1 MKKILKTKLPEL
13 WQKIS
18 DDFDLFLP
26 IEKNKT
32 LNFSLWKEGEKV
44 NLDKVR
50 TNTSSKHLVFPQT
63 ETYLKFK
70 NQNNKLSL
78 KAVKAVGDSYVLF
91 GVRSCDV
98 KSFKLLDNIF
108 LREPVDTYYREH
120 RDRGTIIS
128 LACSNPED
136 TCFCTSFGI
145 DPASAPLG
153 ADIAAWDIGD
163 SYIWKAISKK
173 GQNLMENIKEFFTDT
188 TEKDIQNLEKEKHSI
203 QENLKELPFNNLDP
217 SKIKGTQQEIFD
229 REEVWKEFS
238 ERCLACGTCSY
249 LCPTCH
255 CYDLQDYKGND
266 HGEKFR
272 CWDSCMS
279 SDFTLMAHGN
289 PRTTQMQRLRQRF
302 MHKLVYYPKNHEG
315 DYSCVGCGRCV
326 DRCPVHIDI
335 VKIIKKLGGENNE
348 L

>member
-13 WQKIS
+13 WQKI
-18 DDFDLFLP
+18 DADFDLFLP

-44 NLDKVR
+44 NLDRVR
-50 TNTSSKHLVFPQT
+50 TNASPKHLVFPQT

-70 NQNNKLSL
+70 NENKKLSL
-78 KAVKAVGDSYVLF
+78 EVVEAEGDEYVLF
-91 GVRSCDV
+91 GVRPCDV

-108 LREPVDTYYREH
+108 LRDPVDTYYKVH
-120 RDRGTIIS
+120 RDRGIIIS
-128 LACSNPED
+128 LGCSNPED
-136 TCFCTSFGI
+136 TCFCTSFGVEA
-145 DPASAPLG
+145 ASAPEG
-153 ADIAAWDIGD
+153 ADIAAWDMGD
-163 SYIWKAISKK
+163 SFLWKTQSEK
-173 GQNLMENIKEFFTDT
+173 GQKLMESVEEFFTDAH
-188 TEKDIQNLEKEKHSI
+188 EKDLKTLEHEKDNI
-203 QENLKELPFNNLDP
+203 REKLKELPFSNIDL

-229 REEVWKEFS
+229 QEEIWNEFS
-238 ERCLACGTCSY
+238 EKCLACGTCSY

-255 CYDLQDYKGND
+255 CYDLCDYKGSNK
-266 HGEKFR
+266 GEKFR

-289 PRTTQMQRLRQRF
+289 PRTSQMQRLRQRF

-315 DYSCVGCGRCV
+315 VYSCVGCGRCA

-335 VKIIKKLGGENNE
+335 VKIIKKLGGEKNE

>member
-1 MKKILKTKLPEL
+1 MKKILKSNLPEL

-18 DDFDLFLP
+18 ADFDLFLP
-26 IEKNKT
+26 LEKNKT

-44 NLDKVR
+44 NLDRVR
-50 TNTSSKHLVFPQT
+50 TNASPKHLVFPQT
-63 ETYLKFK
+63 ETYLKIK
-70 NQNNKLSL
+70 NENKKLSF
-78 KAVKAVGDSYVLF
+78 KAVKAKGDQYVLF
-91 GVRSCDV
+91 GVRPCDV
-98 KSFKLLDNIF
+98 ESFKLLDNIF
-108 LREPVDTYYREH
+108 LKDPVDTYYKAH

-128 LACSNPED
+128 LGCTNPED
-136 TCFCTSFGI
+136 SCFCSSFGI
-145 DPASAPLG
+145 DAGSAPKG

-163 SYIWKAISKK
+163 SFIWKAQSEK
-173 GQNLMENIKEFFTDT
+173 GQKLMETIEELFTDID
-188 TEKDIQNLEKEKHSI
+188 EKDLKNLEEEKGSI
-203 QENLKELPFNNLDP
+203 QENLKDLPFNSLDL

-229 REEVWKEFS
+229 KEEIWNEFS
-238 ERCLACGTCSY
+238 ERCLACGTCSH

-255 CYDLQDYKGND
+255 CYDLCDYKGSS

-289 PRTTQMQRLRQRF
+289 PRTSQMQRLRQRF

-315 DYSCVGCGRCV
+315 IYSCVGCGRCV
-326 DRCPVHIDI
+326 EKCPVHIDI

>member
-13 WQKIS
+13 WKKIS
-18 DDFDLFLP
+18 SDFDLFLP

-32 LNFSLWKEGEKV
+32 LNFSLWKEDEKV
-44 NLDKVR
+44 NLDRVR
-50 TNTSSKHLVFPQT
+50 TNASCKHLVFPQT

-78 KAVKAVGDSYVLF
+78 KAVKAVGDEYVIF
-91 GVRSCDV
+91 GVRPCDV

-108 LREPVDTYYREH
+108 LREPVDTYYKEH

-145 DPASAPLG
+145 DAASAPKG
-153 ADIAAWDIGD
+153 TDIAAWDIGD
-163 SYIWKAISKK
+163 SYLWKPQSEK
-173 GQNLMENIKEFFTDT
+173 GQKLMENVNDLFTDT
-188 TEKDIQNLEKEKHSI
+188 DEKDIQNLEKEKNNIH
-203 QENLKELPFNNLDP
+203 EKLEDLPFNNLDL

-229 REEVWKEFS
+229 KEEIWNEFS
-238 ERCLACGTCSY
+238 EKCLACGTCSY

-326 DRCPVHIDI
+326 DKCPVHIDI